1 MPDLVEEEPTIP
13 SSEPA
18 APDETRARR
27 RLWHAFSKPGRGQIL
42 VAVLLAALGFGAVT
56 QVRLTDDDD
65 TYAGY
70 REQDFIDV
78 LNGLSG
84 ASQLAEE
91 ERERLEGTLDDLRSA
106 NSRREAAL
114 GEARND
120 LDTYNVLAG
129 LVPVSGPGLRI
140 TITET
145 DGRVGIDTMVDLIQ
159 ELRNAGAE
167 AIGVNDSQR
176 VIAQTAVEPTVA
188 GFTFGGA
195 EVTSPFVIDAIGDPA
210 TLREGVT
217 FFRGPVGAMEES
229 GATVTFREFSNL
241 DIREVRQPIKPEYAE
256 PDDS

>member
-1 MPDLVEEEPTIP
+1 MPDLVDEEPTIP

-145 DGRVGIDTMVDLIQ
+145 M
-159 ELRNAGAE
+159 A
-167 AIGVNDSQR
+167 
-176 VIAQTAVEPTVA
+176 
-188 GFTFGGA
+188 
-195 EVTSPFVIDAIGDPA
+195 
-210 TLREGVT
+210 
-217 FFRGPVGAMEES
+217 ES
-229 GATVTFREFSNL
+229 GSTRWW
-241 DIREVRQPIKPEYAE
+241 I
-256 PDDS
+256 